1 MTTKPRHAFSLPS
14 LSPSSLRDML
24 GELRDDSSGA
34 AMTEYIITVGVIGLV
49 LAVGIVARG
58 DMLLFDYVNARD
70 LFLVPAI

>member
-1 MTTKPRHAFSLPS
+1 MTTQHRHGFSLQNLRS
-14 LSPSSLRDML
+14 LAS
-24 GELRDDSSGA
+24 ELAEDTNGA